1 MLNSKSHNAESSQPI
16 WGEHSMRSY
25 KEISLWKNVTKK
37 EWDDWK
43 WQVQNRITTVDQLK
57 EVVNLSPDEEAGV
70 HESLKILRM
79 AISPY
84 FAMLMDPDDPHDPI
98 RMQAVPTIQETDF
111 SASDMEDPLF
121 EDIDSPVHGITH
133 RYPDRVLFLVT
144 DMCGNYCRHCTR
156 RRMAGQ
162 TDHQMTKETI
172 DAAIKYIKEH
182 EEVRDVLLSGGD
194 CLLVS
199 DEFLEDII
207 KRLRAIDHVEI
218 VRLGSRAPC
227 TLPQRITPELCKMLS
242 KYHPIWLNTHFN
254 HPKEI
259 TPESKKAVEML
270 VNHGI
275 PVGNQSVLLKGI
287 NDCPTIMKKLV
298 HELVKIRCRPYYYYQ
313 CDLSKGLEHFRT
325 SVEKGIEIAE
335 ALRGH
340 TSGFAVPTFILDGP
354 GGGGKI
360 PISPQYLISM
370 SDKRVVLRNYEGGT
384 FSYPQ
389 PKDRVSVCPPTCK
402 LCERYPNVESTE
414 GVAGVLSGKKM
425 CLIPEGTLREARRKA
440 IQKKK

>member
-1 MLNSKSHNAESSQPI
+1 
-16 WGEHSMRSY
+16 MRSY
-25 KEISLWKNVTKK
+25 KDISLWKNVTKNQ
-37 EWDDWK
+37 WDDWK

-57 EVVNLSPDEEAGV
+57 EVVNLTPDEEAGV

-121 EDIDSPVHGITH
+121 EDIDSPVHGLTH
-133 RYPDRVLFLVT
+133 RYPDRVLFLIT

-162 TDHQMTKETI
+162 TDHQMSKETI
-172 DAAIKYIKEH
+172 DAAIKYIKGHQEI
-182 EEVRDVLLSGGD
+182 RDVLISGGD
-194 CLLVS
+194 ALLVS
-199 DEFLEDII
+199 DEFLEDVIR
-207 KRLRAIDHVEI
+207 RLKAIDHVEI

-259 TPESKKAVEML
+259 TPESKRAVEML
-270 VNHGI
+270 VDHGI

-402 LCERYPNVESTE
+402 LCEKYKNVESKE
-414 GVAGVLSGKKM
+414 GVAGVLSGRKM
-425 CLIPEGTLREARRKA
+425 CLIPEGTLRGARRKA
-440 IQKKK
+440 IQRKR